1 MDLHFRLPLV
11 LQREPHI
18 GLVVQLIDEFEERPL
33 LKQVVA
39 DFVLYAGEHLEELP
53 PAYLRVPQDVAEGI
67 DQSCLELQQGL
78 EGNLVYALEARAI
91 EVGEKLDLELV
102 DQVLIDLGHKYLP
115 QYSVVVHSK
124 FFLNESLFNQ
134 SLSLL
139 LSDDGVPHEAV
150 DDHGLLLPLRCL
162 EVEEGVHFID
172 VEEH

>member
-1 MDLHFRLPLV
+1 VDLHFRLPLV

-39 DFVLYAGEHLEELP
+39 DFVLYAGEHLKELP

-78 EGNLVYALEARAI
+78 KGNLVYALEARAI

-102 DQVLIDLGHKYLP
+102 D
-115 QYSVVVHSK
+115 
-124 FFLNESLFNQ
+124 
-134 SLSLL
+134 
-139 LSDDGVPHEAV
+139 
-150 DDHGLLLPLRCL
+150 
-162 EVEEGVHFID
+162 
-172 VEEH
+172 